1 MKNSFL
7 DFLGYP
13 RFINYRWD
21 NKMRGMLGKEHR
33 LLAVFDDGI
42 IALPSPDGSGSWK
55 TPQDG
60 KLYFDK
66 SVVRKS
72 GNILSNVG

>member
-1 MKNSFL
+1 
-7 DFLGYP
+7 
-13 RFINYRWD
+13 
-21 NKMRGMLGKEHR
+21 MRGMLGKEHR